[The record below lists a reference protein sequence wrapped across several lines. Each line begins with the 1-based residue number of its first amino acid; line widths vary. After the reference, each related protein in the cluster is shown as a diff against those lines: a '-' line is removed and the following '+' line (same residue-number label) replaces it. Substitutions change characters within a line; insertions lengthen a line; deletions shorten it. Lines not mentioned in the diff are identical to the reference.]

1 MAVSKILGSSM
12 TESTCS
18 KVACLGDGT
27 SLIMI
32 SVNDF
37 CWVFTY
43 FSEDIGMATFETYGS
58 VININK
64 SEKNMLE
71 IATIHLYRIHV
82 SAGN

>member
-27 SLIMI
+27 SLKMI
-32 SVNDF
+32 SVNVF
-37 CWVFTY
+37 WVFTY
-43 FSEDIGMATFETYGS
+43 FSEDIGMATFETYGN

-64 SEKNMLE
+64 SEKKHARNSYHSF
-71 IATIHLYRIHV
+71 I
-82 SAGN
+82 